1 MKNIDLMSMTKGK
14 LSGEEMGK
22 LIMKH
27 YFTDLLEGEK
37 NNPVSLQ
44 ELKRI
49 VNTLQG
55 SRNIEIYKQY
65 EKLLQFLV
73 QESIRMDDYRLK
85 MELMLWKVSFLLTY
99 SLTSKAKP
107 YEPKEIEGLTIM
119 IYSINDMIK
128 QFFFLQAIM
137 ELIIKITKIEEIYC
151 FFSTFPVRLIKATNK
166 LIEITEESLP
176 LIKYNVMTPETFKK
190 ALAGVGDISDLQD
203 EEKMRELLGIPE
215 SLNIPV
221 LSEGRTAI
229 SYEEL
234 AKL

>member
-1 MKNIDLMSMTKGK
+1 MKNIDLMNMTKGK

-37 NNPVSLQ
+37 NNPIPFT

-73 QESIRMDDYRLK
+73 SESIRMDEYRLK
-85 MELMLWKVSFLLTY
+85 MELMLWKVSFLLTF

-107 YEPKEIEGLTIM
+107 FEPEEIKGLSIM
-119 IYSINDMIK
+119 IYNINDLIK
-128 QFFFLQAIM
+128 QFFFIQAIM
-137 ELIIKITKIEEIYC
+137 ELIIKITKIEDIYC
-151 FFSTFPVRLIKATNK
+151 FFCNFPVKLIKATNK
-166 LIEITEESLP
+166 LIGITEDSLP
-176 LIKYNVMTPETFKK
+176 VIEYNVMTPETFKK
-190 ALAGVGDISDLQD
+190 ALAGVEDISDLQD
-203 EEKMRELLGIPE
+203 EKKMRRLLDIPE

-221 LSEGRTAI
+221 LSEGRTVI
-229 SYEEL
+229 TYDEF